1 MNHSQPRR
9 ALVEAVAVELDTS
22 ATLLLVMED
31 LEELILEVAVAVVE
45 MGWREEM
52 APPV

>member
-1 MNHSQPRR
+1 
-9 ALVEAVAVELDTS
+9 
-22 ATLLLVMED
+22 LLLATED
-31 LEELILEVAVAVVE
+31 PEELILEVAVAVVE